1 MALVRIYINK
11 TSKLVSNS
19 MVSSASVRTTKVG
32 DTHYLQVVRYYRK
45 DGKNKTKVIKSF
57 GRDMLEN
64 RLKAQQ
70 FATNYNSLADMAK
83 KELERNE
90 KRGNLWTFA
99 LVLFGAIL
107 GAAIINEILD
117 EAAGE

>member
-1 MALVRIYINK
+1 V
-11 TSKLVSNS
+11 
-19 MVSSASVRTTKVG
+19 VSSASVRTVKVS
-32 DTHYLQVVRYYRK
+32 DTNYLQVVRYYRI

-57 GRDMLEN
+57 GRDILEN

-83 KELERNE
+83 TEFERKETI
-90 KRGNLWTFA
+90 GNLLTFA

-107 GAAIINEILD
+107 GAAIIKEIL
-117 EAAGE
+117 EEISYE